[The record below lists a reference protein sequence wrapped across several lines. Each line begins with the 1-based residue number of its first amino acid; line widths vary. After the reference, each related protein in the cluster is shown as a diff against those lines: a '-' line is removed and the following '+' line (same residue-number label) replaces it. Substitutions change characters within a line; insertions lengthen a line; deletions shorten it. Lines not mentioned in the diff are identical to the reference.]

1 MILRQRSPSTM
12 SFHPAD
18 DGLDDLDAIILKHV
32 SLTPGIS
39 VTALASRMVF
49 YNKDDHSEETR
60 APYAQIWYRVKTLE
74 KEGLIISRR
83 EPSNKGMEKKCYKG
97 TKRRCYPP

>member
-1 MILRQRSPSTM
+1 M

-18 DGLDDLDAIILKHV
+18 DGLDDLDAILLKHI

-49 YNKDDHSEETR
+49 YNKDDPSEETR
-60 APYAQIWYRVKTLE
+60 ASYAQIWYRVETLT
-74 KEGLIISRR
+74 KEGMISTRR
-83 EPSNKGMEKKCYKG
+83 EPSNKGME
-97 TKRRCYPP
+97 RRCYPP